1 MKKLFIKFAGLV
13 VTSAIV
19 LSSSGLVLANEVE
32 NTGDDVV
39 TATEEPAEAV
49 QDEKTETP
57 EDENAPAP
65 ADNPS
70 NEETESNGNSGAQ
83 DKGSGDNSDSSKP
96 DAGKNGESQ
105 TEITITQEVNVDYAN
120 NNDELAESYI
130 NHVFGLD
137 SSKTSTK
144 KAAKRAY
151 DPSTGFSPVNKFI
164 YSNLKEHFAKIAA
177 GNETST
183 EIELSI
189 TDFDFTYRV
198 SDLVTDTNDLQTAA
212 TVAVDRSGVDFEAIF
227 HALLNSSPYDLY
239 WFDKTQKGSASCS
252 YSFSFLSDSN
262 NNLYIRVAK
271 VTTKFLVAEEYRDNN
286 NSYVVSTSFSATVE
300 TAHNNAITIVSTNK
314 DLDDYKKLE
323 AYKDAICD
331 LVDYNHAA
339 ADNNDTPY
347 GNPWQLIWVFD
358 GNDSTKVVCEGYS
371 KAFQYLCENTDFSS
385 NEIYTVCVSGDVVLR
400 SNTGSVTG
408 PHMWNVVHME
418 DGKNYLVDV
427 TNCDTGF
434 YLFMKG
440 YVSTLSNGYVVSN
453 GRGQNNDYPYKTTSL
468 TPALASSDYV
478 YTEPAKVE
486 RTSIALNDLIGIN
499 FKLVLPDDF
508 LDDSDAYVEV
518 NGTVCQI
525 GNKDSNG
532 RYVVTYSVPVVEIEK
547 ELVLK
552 LYKGDGTLYPLLN
565 KSGSNVTN
573 DGFAYSVAEYI
584 TEANAAGSGVSDAT
598 ITVLKRLADFSKKSQ
613 LYFNPSAN
621 VGSYSDIAGDINNV
635 TVSDFKSYK
644 FVESYAANPGIK
656 RSGSSLALETATE
669 INHKFVLDSGK
680 KITDYKF
687 YVNNTLVTTSS
698 TGNYRLWYD
707 TSAKKYVLT
716 IKGIAASHL
725 QDVYKI
731 VVTDNSNNEVY
742 RLENYS
748 ALSYAYAVFDK
759 ASNDSVFAQSK
770 ASLISLLKAMYL
782 YNQDAIVRFNT

>member
-57 EDENAPAP
+57 EEK
-65 ADNPS
+65 S
-70 NEETESNGNSGAQ
+70 SEEETDTNTDSGAQ
-83 DKGSGDNSDSSKP
+83 DKDNNDDPSDNKVTV
-96 DAGKNGESQ
+96 
-105 TEITITQEVNVDYAN
+105 TETLDVTFDFD
-120 NNDELAESYI
+120 NDELAESYI
-130 NHVFGLD
+130 NHVFGID
-137 SSKTSTK
+137 SPKASTK
-144 KAAKRAY
+144 KAAKRSY
-151 DPSTGFSPVNKFI
+151 DPT
-164 YSNLKEHFAKIAA
+164 SNLTEGQKALFNGVKDHIVQIAA

-183 EIELSI
+183 II
-189 TDFDFTYRV
+189 TLASDSVVFTYPV
-198 SDLVTDTNDLQTAA
+198 NNVDDAKSLLQKDIH
-212 TVAVDRSGVDFEAIF
+212 AVIS
-227 HALLNSSPYDLY
+227 ALLAYYPYDLY
-239 WFDKTQKGSASCS
+239 WFDKTNGSSFGFS
-252 YSFSFLSDSN
+252 YSTSANSITVYLTRILFS
-262 NNLYIRVAK
+262 
-271 VTTKFLVAEEYRDNN
+271 VAEEYRKTETDL
-286 NSYVVSTSFSATVE
+286 YTVGTTFSNTVE
-300 TAHNNAITIVSTNK
+300 TAHNNAISIVSTNK
-314 DLDDYKKLE
+314 NLDDYKKLE
-323 AYKDAICD
+323 AYKDAICN

-453 GRGQNNDYPYKTTSL
+453 GRGQNNDYPYRDDSISL
-468 TPALASSDYV
+468 PLASSDYV
-478 YTEPAKVE
+478 YTEPAQVE

-508 LDDSDAYVEV
+508 LEDSDAYVEV

-644 FVESYAANPGIK
+644 FEESYAANPGIK

-669 INHKFVLDSGK
+669 INHKFILDSGK
-680 KITDYKF
+680 EITDYKF

-759 ASNDSVFAQSK
+759 ASNDSVYAQSK